1 MDLMSILIIS
11 YSHSNQPSVATQQQV
26 RGFQGFG
33 IFPDS
38 RLPPPKIEPQQSLLL
53 GIMSNDSTVF
63 FWISPRMVKTSK
75 PNRHLE
81 RMIYGC
87 LMRGRDYK
95 QRLEQQKL
103 KSN

>member
-1 MDLMSILIIS
+1 MNILIIS

-63 FWISPRMVKTSK
+63 FLDFTENGENIQTKPASGTYDLWVFDEGKGLQTKIGTTKT
-75 PNRHLE
+75 E
-81 RMIYGC
+81 I
-87 LMRGRDYK
+87 
-95 QRLEQQKL
+95 
-103 KSN
+103 